1 MDKRSNMDKLTRLSK
16 FLSLILRH
24 KPETIGLSLDSN
36 GWADVNELIQ
46 KVKSSN
52 RDIDINTLSTIV
64 EENDKSRF
72 SFNENKTK
80 IRAVQGHTIDVDL
93 NLTPSEPPIILYH
106 GTTIQN
112 IISIKRNGI
121 SKMKRHHV
129 HLSDN
134 LDTAKSV
141 GSRYG
146 KPAVLIINSKKMYDD
161 GIVFLKSE
169 NGVWLTDF
177 VDSKYIQFDKN
188 IYHT

>member
-1 MDKRSNMDKLTRLSK
+1 MDKLTRLSK

-46 KVKSSN
+46 KVKFSN
-52 RDIDINTLSTIV
+52 RDIDIDTLITIV

-72 SFNENKTK
+72 SFNEDKTK
-80 IRAVQGHTIDVDL
+80 IRAVQGHSVDVDL

-106 GTTIQN
+106 GTAIHN
-112 IISIKRNGI
+112 IKSIKENGI

-146 KPAVLIINSKKMYDD
+146 NPVVLVIDSKKMYDD
-161 GIVFLKSE
+161 GIVFLKSQ
-169 NGVWLTDF
+169 NGVWLTYF